1 MSNCEKNNNLSIH
14 HLSVYPSIIFLSP
27 SPSPALENTMTI
39 SYNYKIFP
47 IFNKYIT

>member
-27 SPSPALENTMTI
+27 SPYLDTGKLSFHETPL
-39 SYNYKIFP
+39 P
-47 IFNKYIT
+47 V